1 MHSPPHNLR
10 HAPASVQRDA
20 WVEISL
26 TALEH
31 NLKVIRGYLAA
42 PGKTKR
48 PLLMAVVKSDAYGHG
63 AATVGE
69 LLEAAGADYLGVA
82 SIDEGCQLR
91 SAGIKSPILI
101 LSPTPSWAIESALD
115 NDLGI
120 ALTSHKQ
127 ALDVAAAARKRLQ
140 SPALKK
146 QAAQAQV
153 HLKIDTGM
161 HRLGVKPE
169 EAPEILEFIHKEG
182 ALKLVSVFSHLA
194 MADDRQAVEF
204 QNARFA
210 ALVNTMPKEHDVLF
224 HLASSEATR
233 LFDFTHYDMV
243 RVGLYLYGLAPTS
256 VLPEL
261 KPALSVKAR
270 INHIGAVP
278 QGESAGY
285 SFTWTAA
292 RDSRLAMIPIGY
304 ADGVDRGLSNKM
316 TAFLAGKPIQQVGR
330 ISMDQ
335 MLFDI
340 TDLPEAQE
348 GDVVTLIGEENA
360 SQKTGSIN
368 LSQWAFLL
376 DTITYELAC
385 RLRARL
391 PRIYTRTRGK

>member
-1 MHSPPHNLR
+1 
-10 HAPASVQRDA
+10 
-20 WVEISL
+20 
-26 TALEH
+26 
-31 NLKVIRGYLAA
+31 
-42 PGKTKR
+42 
-48 PLLMAVVKSDAYGHG
+48 
-63 AATVGE
+63 
-69 LLEAAGADYLGVA
+69 
-82 SIDEGCQLR
+82 
-91 SAGIKSPILI
+91 
-101 LSPTPSWAIESALD
+101 
-115 NDLGI
+115 
-120 ALTSHKQ
+120 
-127 ALDVAAAARKRLQ
+127 
-140 SPALKK
+140 
-146 QAAQAQV
+146 
-153 HLKIDTGM
+153 
-161 HRLGVKPE
+161 
-169 EAPEILEFIHKEG
+169 
-182 ALKLVSVFSHLA
+182 
-194 MADDRQAVEF
+194 AVEF